1 MAIEYSCQC
10 IILCLIKGSCNSMSL
25 AYFIVKLYML
35 SILNATVLNCKISAM
50 IIQLV
55 VNQ

>member
-1 MAIEYSCQC
+1 
-10 IILCLIKGSCNSMSL
+10 MSL

-35 SILNATVLNCKISAM
+35 SILNATVLNCKKSAM